1 MKEITKRVLAGDV
14 GAASLLIRWLED
26 GDAEANTVL
35 KELYPHSGHAYTIGV
50 TGAPGVG
57 KSTLTDRLIRHIR
70 GLGSTVGVLAV
81 DPTSPFS
88 GGAVLGDRI
97 RMQDHALDDGVFIRS
112 LATRGNFG
120 GLARATRGARMIL
133 DALGKDYVI
142 IETVGVGQD
151 EVDIGRVADTTMMV
165 LMPGLGDEVQSIKAG
180 IMEVAEIFVVNKADK
195 EGVERTIQELQLM
208 LHMGKLTRSATTAAW
223 EPPIVKT
230 TATRNQGLDDL
241 WGAIERHRSYL
252 SSEKDQQQKDIEWKK
267 GKQELLD
274 LVKQDFMDLIQLH
287 VEGTKEFHEIID
299 RFVSR
304 ESDPFTLS
312 EQLMDLFWNKMNR
325 INNP

>member
-1 MKEITKRVLAGDV
+1 MKEITNSVLAGEV
-14 GAASLLIRWLED
+14 GAASVLIRRMED

-35 KELYPHSGHAYTIGV
+35 KELYPHTGHAYTIGV

-70 GLGSTVGVLAV
+70 ARGSTVGVLAV

-120 GLARATRGARMIL
+120 GLARATRGASMVL

-195 EGVERTIQELQLM
+195 DGVERTIQELQLM
-208 LHMGKLTRSATTAAW
+208 LQMGKLTRSSTVGDW
-223 EPPIVKT
+223 DPPIVKT
-230 TATRNQGLDDL
+230 TATENQGMDEL
-241 WGAIERHRSYL
+241 WAAIEQHRAYL
-252 SSEKDQQQKDIEWKK
+252 SSEKDPHRKDMEWKK
-267 GKQELLD
+267 GKHELLD
-274 LVKQDFMDLIQLH
+274 LIKQDFMDLIQLH
-287 VEGTKEFHEIID
+287 FEGTEAFNEIVD

-312 EQLMDLFWNKMNR
+312 EQLMHLFWNKMNSVKS
-325 INNP
+325 P